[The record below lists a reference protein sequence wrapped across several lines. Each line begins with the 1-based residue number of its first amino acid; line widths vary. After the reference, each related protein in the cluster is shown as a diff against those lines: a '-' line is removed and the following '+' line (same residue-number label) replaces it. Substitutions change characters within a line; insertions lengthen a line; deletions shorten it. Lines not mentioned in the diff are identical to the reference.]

1 MTAQTTDQEQKVGL
15 QSARKLHLRRR
26 RDDFALGQ
34 LQSGVK
40 PMKQIRRPDT
50 GQILQEYDDPDPL
63 RDAIQELLNDRLIE
77 FHSKYRNGSLV
88 CDDRP

>member
-1 MTAQTTDQEQKVGL
+1 
-15 QSARKLHLRRR
+15 LRRR
-26 RDDFALGQ
+26 GDDFALGQ

-40 PMKQIRRPDT
+40 PTPDT
-50 GQILQEYDDPDPL
+50 GQILQEYDDPNPL